1 MKIRKLIRHAI
12 SAVLLFFVTTSL
24 AESPVTLLQ
33 GIADKMVAQLS
44 ANQSKLKTDP
54 DIIRKIVEN
63 VLIPYVDTTR
73 MAGSVVGR
81 TNWYSVSGDERR
93 QFVEAFQQV
102 VIATYSDA
110 LASFDDDKVV
120 VYPLRQTADGK
131 KTVQVN
137 SAIIRKSGQKIAINY
152 NLVSAGSSWKIYD
165 FSIEGVSIVQNYRA
179 QFANTLASGGMKK
192 LISQLESYNEKR

>member
-102 VIATYSDA
+102 VFQA
-110 LASFDDDKVV
+110 ASESGRFVRILHRLSQ
-120 VYPLRQTADGK
+120 PADHP
-131 KTVQVN
+131 VN
-137 SAIIRKSGQKIAINY
+137 IYHPEGSYLKG
-152 NLVSAGSSWKIYD
+152 LV
-165 FSIEGVSIVQNYRA
+165 
-179 QFANTLASGGMKK
+179 
-192 LISQLESYNEKR
+192 LEVE